1 MFNNSKNLIMKKY
14 ISSLLV
20 LVSGFALSQTIL
32 NASSP
37 EEFRQMRAEN
47 MKKVGDTMVSNKVKP
62 LEYGFVDEKD
72 VLKSMMVWEII
83 DLNDKINQPFY
94 YDNPNGLLSK
104 ETRSL
109 YQILLDAALDGK
121 IEEVYED
128 ENFST
133 KSTPEGIKK
142 KLESVR
148 LDDEAIE
155 ILNSGRQL
163 TEEEKKMYTDYI
175 RTTTEKVKV
184 LKIMGMWFI
193 DKRDGQMKYRPLGI
207 AAMGPDPSA
216 VGRVGLDG
224 QPLAIGDELVDL
236 FWIYYPKAREILANN
251 YVFNRANSSAD
262 LSFDDVI
269 NARRFSSIIYKSST
283 GLGDGKIKDYIPR
296 NAEEQLAES
305 DRIKE
310 QILQMENDMWN
321 Y

>member
-1 MFNNSKNLIMKKY
+1 MKKY

-47 MKKVGDTMVSNKVKP
+47 MRKVGDTVISNKVKP
-62 LEYGFVDEKD
+62 LEYGFVDDKD
-72 VLKSMMVWEII
+72 VLKGMYVWEII
-83 DLNDKINQPFY
+83 DMNDKINQPFY
-94 YDNPNGLLSK
+94 YDNPDGLLSK
-104 ETRSL
+104 TTRSL
-109 YQILLDAALDGK
+109 YQILLDAALEGK

-148 LDDEAIE
+148 VDEELIE
-155 ILNSGRQL
+155 IINSGVTP
-163 TEEEKKMYTDYI
+163 TEEQKKQYTDYI
-175 RTTTEKVKV
+175 RTTTDKVKV

-216 VGRVGLDG
+216 IGRIGPDG
-224 QPLAIGDELVDL
+224 KPLAGADELVDL
-236 FWIYYPKAREILANN
+236 FWVYYPKARDILANN
-251 YVFNRANSSAD
+251 YVFNRKNSAAD
-262 LSFDDVI
+262 LSFDDII
-269 NARRFSSIIYKSST
+269 NARRFSSVIYKSSS
-283 GLGDGKIKDYIPR
+283 GLGDGTIKDYVPR
-296 NAEEQLAES
+296 NAEEQLEES
-305 DRIKE
+305 DRIKA
-310 QILQMENDMWN
+310 QILEMENELWN

>member
-1 MFNNSKNLIMKKY
+1 MKKY

-20 LVSGFALSQTIL
+20 LASGFAFSQSIL

-47 MKKVGDTMVSNKVKP
+47 MKKVGDTVISNKVTP

-72 VLKSMMVWEII
+72 VLKSMMVWEVI

-104 ETRSL
+104 TTRSL
-109 YQILLDAALDGK
+109 YQILLDAALSGQID
-121 IEEVYED
+121 EVYDD
-128 ENFST
+128 ENLSI
-133 KSTPEGIKK
+133 KLTPDAIKAR
-142 KLESVR
+142 LEKVV
-148 LDDEAIE
+148 
-155 ILNSGRQL
+155 LNDAAVDIMATGRQL
-163 TEEEKKMYTDYI
+163 TEQERKEYTDI
-175 RTTTEKVKV
+175 FQTTTEKVKV

-193 DKRDGQMKYRPLGI
+193 DKRDGQMKYRPLAI
-207 AAMGPDPSA
+207 SAMGPDPA
-216 VGRVGLDG
+216 VQGVYDAEGKPIAG
-224 QPLAIGDELVDL
+224 KDELIDL
-236 FWIYYPKAREILANN
+236 FWVYYPKAREILANN

-262 LSFDDVI
+262 LSFDDII
-269 NARRFSSIIYKSST
+269 NARRFSSIIYKST
-283 GLGDGKIKDYIPR
+283 NGLGDGTIKDYVPQ

-305 DRIKE
+305 QRIKE

>member
-1 MFNNSKNLIMKKY
+1 MKKY

-20 LVSGFALSQTIL
+20 LASGFALSQTIL

-37 EEFRQMRAEN
+37 EEFRQMRSEN
-47 MKKVGDTMVSNKVKP
+47 MKKVGDTVISNKVTP

-83 DLNDKINQPFY
+83 DMNDKINQPFY

-104 ETRSL
+104 NTRSL
-109 YQILLDAALDGK
+109 YQILLDAAMNGA
-121 IEEVYED
+121 IEEVYDD
-128 ENFST
+128 ENFTT
-133 KSTPEGIKK
+133 KLSPEGIQK

-148 LDDEAIE
+148 IDDEAIE

-163 TEEEKKMYTDYI
+163 TEDEKLRLTDRI
-175 RTTTEKVKV
+175 RTTTDKVKV

-207 AAMGPDPSA
+207 AAMGPDPTSQ
-216 VGRVGLDG
+216 GRLDAEG
-224 QPLAIGDELVDL
+224 KPMEGANDLVDL
-236 FWIYYPKAREILANN
+236 FWVYYPKARDILANN
-251 YVFNRANSSAD
+251 YVFNRKNSSAD

-269 NARRFSSIIYKSST
+269 NARRFSSVIYKSSN
-283 GLGDGKIKDYIPR
+283 GLGDGVIKDYIPR
-296 NAEEQLAES
+296 NAEEQLDES
-305 DRIKE
+305 NKIKE

>member
-1 MFNNSKNLIMKKY
+1 MKKY
-14 ISSLLV
+14 ISSLLI
-20 LVSGFALSQTIL
+20 LASGFAFSQSIL

-47 MKKVGDTMVSNKVKP
+47 MKKVGDTVISNKVTP

-72 VLKSMMVWEII
+72 ILKSMMVWEVI

-104 ETRSL
+104 TTRSL
-109 YQILLDAALDGK
+109 YQILLDAALNGEID
-121 IEEVYED
+121 EVYED

-133 KSTPEGIKK
+133 KSTPEAIKK
-142 KLESVR
+142 KLESERV
-148 LDDEAIE
+148 DDELIE
-155 ILNSGRQL
+155 IINSGRTP
-163 TEEEKKMYTDYI
+163 TEAEKKQYVDLI
-175 RTTTEKVKV
+175 RTTTDKVKV

-207 AAMGPDPSA
+207 AAMGPDPTSI
-216 VGRVGLDG
+216 GRIGPDG
-224 QPLAIGDELVDL
+224 QPLAGADELVDL
-236 FWIYYPKAREILANN
+236 FWVYYPKARDILANN

-262 LSFDDVI
+262 LSFDDII
-269 NARRFSSIIYKSST
+269 NARRFSSVIYKSTS
-283 GLGDGKIKDYIPR
+283 GLGDGTIKDYVPR

-305 DRIKE
+305 QRIKE